1 MPKRFRRS
9 LLKTIIADLHSPIS
23 PSRRKKKLSEDR
35 PPYFHGKEVW
45 QLRIDGYRI
54 FYEIFGAKKIVVVF
68 FLGKRAQRQP
78 SSCMIKGAKMATV
91 DRIHGIREVKE
102 NLSRYIR
109 QARSEPVIITNH
121 GKFSAILFDVS
132 DKNPEDILL
141 FTSKKFQNAIKYD
154 RRKNVTA
161 AALLKRY

>member
-1 MPKRFRRS
+1 
-9 LLKTIIADLHSPIS
+9 
-23 PSRRKKKLSEDR
+23 
-35 PPYFHGKEVW
+35 
-45 QLRIDGYRI
+45 
-54 FYEIFGAKKIVVVF
+54 
-68 FLGKRAQRQP
+68 
-78 SSCMIKGAKMATV
+78 MATV